1 MSRRVI
7 PNRAEVVARFHAM
20 RDSGASVIV
29 ASAAAGVSRSTG
41 MRWTDQRKG
50 IVRGAKRI
58 RSEPS
63 GRFLSQSER
72 EEIAIGRAMG
82 LSQTD
87 IADLIG
93 RDKSVVSRELGRN
106 TNLGG
111 TYRSVSAQQRAETRA
126 RRPKAAKLADPGSE
140 LRAEVVRRLGKK
152 WSPQQISATL
162 KIDFPDRPEMHV
174 SHETI
179 YNAIYVQAKGELKAD
194 VADGLR
200 AGRAHRRKHGRVPSN
215 AHHIPDKTLISERP
229 DDVEDRKVPGHWEGD
244 LILGAGNKSAIG
256 TLVERTSRFTMLL
269 HLPHSHNLDAVRDA
283 MIAAIRSMPDTLKQS
298 VTWDQG
304 MEMRRHAEITMATDM
319 AIYFCDPHSPWQRGT
334 NENTNGLLRQ
344 YFKKGTDLSA
354 HTAERLQAVAA
365 ELNDRPRRTLG
376 WNSPAKVIN
385 ELVVATTA

>member
-1 MSRRVI
+1 MPRRVI
-7 PNRAEVVARFHAM
+7 PNRAEIVARFHSM
-20 RDSGASVIV
+20 RDSGVSVID
-29 ASAAAGVSRSTG
+29 ASAAAGVSRTTG
-41 MRWTDQRKG
+41 KRWIDQKAG
-50 IVRGAKRI
+50 IVRGDKRV

-63 GRFLSQSER
+63 GRFLSQSQR
-72 EEIAIGRAMG
+72 EEIAIGVAMG
-82 LSQTD
+82 LTQTD

-93 RDKSVVSRELGRN
+93 CHKSSVSREIERN
-106 TNLGG
+106 SNTAG
-111 TYRSVSAQQRAETRA
+111 TYRSVSAQQRADKRA
-126 RRPKAAKLADPGSE
+126 RRPKTAKLADRDSE
-140 LRAEVVRRLGKK
+140 LRGEVVIRLRKR

-162 KIDFPDRPEMHV
+162 KIDYPDRPEMHV

-194 VADGLR
+194 VVDALR
-200 AGRAHRRKHGRVPSN
+200 TGRAHRRKHGRVPSN
-215 AHHIPDKTLISERP
+215 ARHIPDKTLISERP

-283 MIAAIRSMPDTLKQS
+283 MIEAIHSMPEFLKQS

-304 MEMRRHAEITMATDM
+304 LEMRRHAEITMATDM

-344 YFKKGTDLSA
+344 YFKKGTDLSV

-365 ELNDRPRRTLG
+365 ELNDRPRETLG
-376 WNSPAKVIN
+376 WKSPAKVID

>member
-1 MSRRVI
+1 
-7 PNRAEVVARFHAM
+7 
-20 RDSGASVIV
+20 
-29 ASAAAGVSRSTG
+29 
-41 MRWTDQRKG
+41 
-50 IVRGAKRI
+50 
-58 RSEPS
+58 
-63 GRFLSQSER
+63 
-72 EEIAIGRAMG
+72 MG

-111 TYRSVSAQQRAETRA
+111 AYRSVSAQQRAETRA
-126 RRPKAAKLADPGSE
+126 RRPKTAKLADPDSE
-140 LRAEVVRRLGKK
+140 LRAEVVRRLRKK

-162 KIDFPDRPEMHV
+162 KIDYPDRPEMHV

-194 VADGLR
+194 VADALR
-200 AGRAHRRKHGRVPSN
+200 TGRAHRRKHGRVPSN

-244 LILGAGNKSAIG
+244 LILGPGNKSAIG

-269 HLPHSHNLDAVRDA
+269 HLPHSHSLDAVRDA
-283 MIAAIRSMPDTLKQS
+283 MIDAIRSMPDTLKQS

-354 HTAERLQAVAA
+354 HTAERLQAVAD
-365 ELNDRPRRTLG
+365 ELNERPRRTLG
-376 WNSPAKVIN
+376 WKSPAKVIN